1 VSPRKSPSDVL
12 ALLDRWTDISVR
24 AGSAGQLSRG
34 TGELSDAALEGL
46 RRETALVTGDRVV
59 GVVPTAELADWVID
73 GPLLLRAALVTLAD
87 VLDLH
92 QPDWAGRCAAC
103 GRPAPCETFERMA
116 SGLERTGQPTEPQ
129 GEPEGEPQGDDRDA

>member
-1 VSPRKSPSDVL
+1 M
-12 ALLDRWTDISVR
+12 DISVR
-24 AGSAGQLSRG
+24 AGGYGPLSRG
-34 TGELSDAALEGL
+34 TGELSDAALTGL
-46 RRETALVTGDRVV
+46 RRGTALVKGDRVV

-92 QPDWAGRCAAC
+92 KPDWDGRCAAC

-116 SGLERTGQPTEPQ
+116 IRLLRSGQQADQTEPL
-129 GEPEGEPQGDDRDA
+129 GEPPGDDRDA